1 MTLTTLTPEE
11 VLADQFHEPVMA
23 GQVLELLKPSGA
35 GVYLDATVG
44 GGGHTRRI
52 LEACGPC
59 TVVAV
64 DRDARALSEA
74 AGSLDDL
81 AYRIR
86 FVEGRF
92 DKVTQTLLEDDP
104 GSFAGALLDLGVS
117 SHQLDEDAR
126 GFAFRRGVPLDMR
139 MSGDAD
145 DAPTAADLLN
155 EADVDRLR
163 TIFRE
168 YGEEPRAARLAR
180 EIVRRRERQPFVTSD
195 ELVGALSATLERA
208 PSQRDKARIFQAVRI
223 AVNGELEALELA
235 LPRIRGLLTDG
246 GTLVVISYHSLE
258 DRAVKLAFR
267 AWSAS
272 CICPPRLPM
281 CACRGKPLGRTLTP
295 KPLRPTDAEVSS
307 NPRSRSARLRAWT
320 KVDAS

>member
-1 MTLTTLTPEE
+1 MTLTALTPEE
-11 VLADQFHEPVMA
+11 VVADQFHEPVMA
-23 GQVLELLKPSGA
+23 GQVLELLEPSGS

-44 GGGHTRRI
+44 GGGHTRCI
-52 LEACGPC
+52 LEACDSC
-59 TVVAV
+59 SVVAV

-86 FVEGRF
+86 FIEGTF

-117 SHQLDEDAR
+117 SHQLDEDGR

-139 MSGDAD
+139 MSGDAED
-145 DAPTAADLLN
+145 VPTAADLLN

-223 AVNGELEALELA
+223 EVNGELEALELA
-235 LPRIRGLLTDG
+235 LPRILGLLEDG

-267 AWSAS
+267 EWSAS

-281 CACRGKPLGRTLTP
+281 CVCRGKSLGRTLTP
-295 KPLRPTDAEVSS
+295 KPMRPTDAEVAS
-307 NPRSRSARLRAWT
+307 NPRARSARLRAWT

>member
-180 EIVRRRERQPFVTSD
+180 EIVRRRKRQPFVTSD

-267 AWSAS
+267 EWSAS

-295 KPLRPTDAEVSS
+295 KPLRPTDAEVVS

>member
-1 MTLTTLTPEE
+1 M
-11 VLADQFHEPVMA
+11 ADQFHEPVMA
-23 GQVLELLKPSGA
+23 RQVLEFLQPSGNGA
-35 GVYLDATVG
+35 YLDATVG

-52 LEACGPC
+52 LEACGAC

-64 DRDARALSEA
+64 DRDPRALSEA
-74 AGSLDDL
+74 GGSLDDL
-81 AYRIR
+81 AYRIQ
-86 FVEGRF
+86 FIEGSF
-92 DKVTQTLLEDDP
+92 DTVSQTLLKDDA

-117 SHQLDEDAR
+117 SHQLDEDGR
-126 GFAFRRGVPLDMR
+126 GFAFRRGVALDMR

-180 EIVRRRERQPFVTSD
+180 EVVRRRDRRPFATSD
-195 ELVGALSATLERA
+195 DLVAALSAALDRA

-235 LPRIRGLLTDG
+235 LPRIRDLLSDR

-267 AWSAS
+267 EWSAS
-272 CICPPRLPM
+272 CICPPRLPV
-281 CACRGKPLGRTLTP
+281 CACRGKALGRTLTRR
-295 KPLRPTDAEVSS
+295 PLRPIGTEVAA

-320 KVDAS
+320 KVEAA

>member
-1 MTLTTLTPEE
+1 VTLTAPTPEE
-11 VLADQFHEPVMA
+11 AVADQFHEPVMA
-23 GQVLELLKPSGA
+23 RQVLEFLQPSGNGA
-35 GVYLDATVG
+35 YLDATVG

-52 LEACGPC
+52 LEACGAC

-64 DRDARALSEA
+64 DRDPRALSEVR
-74 AGSLDDL
+74 GSLDDL
-81 AYRIR
+81 AYRIQ
-86 FVEGRF
+86 FIEGSF
-92 DKVTQTLLEDDP
+92 DTVSQTLLKDDA

-117 SHQLDEDAR
+117 SHQLDEDGR
-126 GFAFRRGVPLDMR
+126 GFAFRRGVALDMR

-180 EIVRRRERQPFVTSD
+180 EVVRRRDRRPFATSD
-195 ELVGALSATLERA
+195 DLVAALSAALDRA

-235 LPRIRGLLTDG
+235 LPRIRDLLSDR

-267 AWSAS
+267 EWSAS
-272 CICPPRLPM
+272 CICPPRLPV
-281 CACRGKPLGRTLTP
+281 CACRGKALGRTLTRR
-295 KPLRPTDAEVSS
+295 PLRPMGTEVAA
-307 NPRSRSARLRAWT
+307 NPRSRSARFRAWT
-320 KVDAS
+320 KVEAA

>member
-180 EIVRRRERQPFVTSD
+180 EIVRRRKRQPFVTSD

-267 AWSAS
+267 EWSAS

>member
-1 MTLTTLTPEE
+1 MTRTALTPEE
-11 VLADQFHEPVMA
+11 VVADQFHEPVMA
-23 GQVLELLKPSGA
+23 GQVLELLEPSGT

-52 LEACGPC
+52 LEACNLC

-64 DRDARALSEA
+64 DRDARALGA
-74 AGSLDDL
+74 ARDSLDDL
-81 AYRIR
+81 AYRIQ
-86 FVEGRF
+86 FIEGSF
-92 DKVTQTLLEDDP
+92 DTVARTLLEDDP

-117 SHQLDEDAR
+117 SHQLDEDSR

-139 MSGDAD
+139 MSGDAGD
-145 DAPTAADLLN
+145 LPTAADVLN
-155 EADVDRLR
+155 EADVGRLR

-180 EIVRRRERQPFVTSD
+180 EIVHRRQRQPFATSD
-195 ELVGALSATLERA
+195 DLVGALSATLERA
-208 PSQRDKARIFQAVRI
+208 PSQREKARIFQAVRI
-223 AVNGELEALELA
+223 EVNGELAALELV
-235 LPRIRGLLTDG
+235 LPRLLGLLGDG

-267 AWSAS
+267 EWSAS

-295 KPLRPTDAEVSS
+295 KPLRPSDAEVAS

>member
-1 MTLTTLTPEE
+1 MALTALTPEE
-11 VLADQFHEPVMA
+11 VVTDHFHEPVMA
-23 GQVLELLKPSGA
+23 GQVLEFLEPSGT

-52 LEACGPC
+52 LEACGSC

-74 AGSLDDL
+74 ASFLGDL
-81 AYRIR
+81 AYRIQ
-86 FVEGRF
+86 FIEGSF
-92 DKVTQTLLEDDP
+92 EAVAQTLLADDP
-104 GSFAGALLDLGVS
+104 ESFAGALLDLGVS

-139 MSGDAD
+139 MSGDTA

-155 EADVDRLR
+155 EADEGRLR

-180 EIVRRRERQPFVTSD
+180 EIVRRRDRRPFATSD
-195 ELVGALSATLERA
+195 DLVAAFSAALDRA
-208 PSQRDKARIFQAVRI
+208 PSQRGKARIFQALRI
-223 AVNGELEALELA
+223 AVNGELQALESA
-235 LPRIRGLLTDG
+235 LPRIRGLLADG

-267 AWSAS
+267 EWSAS
-272 CICPPRLPM
+272 CVCPPRLPI
-281 CACRGKPLGRTLTP
+281 CVCRGRSLGRTLTS
-295 KPLRPTDAEVSS
+295 KPLRPTEAEIRS

-320 KVDAS
+320 KVETA

>member
-1 MTLTTLTPEE
+1 MTLTALTPEE
-11 VLADQFHEPVMA
+11 VVADPFHEPVMA
-23 GQVLELLKPSGA
+23 GQVLELLEPSGS

-52 LEACGPC
+52 LEACDSC
-59 TVVAV
+59 SVVAV

-86 FVEGRF
+86 FIEGTF

-117 SHQLDEDAR
+117 SHQLDEDGR

-145 DAPTAADLLN
+145 DVPTAADLLN

-235 LPRIRGLLTDG
+235 LPRIRGLLADG

-267 AWSAS
+267 EWSAS

-281 CACRGKPLGRTLTP
+281 CVCRGKSLGQTLTP
-295 KPLRPTDAEVSS
+295 KPLRPTDAEIAS
-307 NPRSRSARLRAWT
+307 NPRSRSARLRAWR
-320 KVDAS
+320 KVEAA

>member
-1 MTLTTLTPEE
+1 MTLTALTPEG
-11 VLADQFHEPVMA
+11 VVTDHFHEPVMA
-23 GQVLELLKPSGA
+23 GQVLELLDPSGT

-52 LEACGPC
+52 LEACGGC
-59 TVVAV
+59 SVVAV

-86 FVEGRF
+86 FIEGSF
-92 DKVTQTLLEDDP
+92 DAVAQTLVEDAP

-117 SHQLDEDAR
+117 SHQLDEDGR

-139 MSGDAD
+139 MSADAD
-145 DAPTAADLLN
+145 DVPTAADLLN
-155 EADVDRLR
+155 EADVERLR
-163 TIFRE
+163 TIFRQ

-180 EIVRRRERQPFVTSD
+180 EIVRRRDRHSFATSD
-195 ELVGALSATLERA
+195 DLVAALSTTLERA

-235 LPRIRGLLTDG
+235 LPSIRGLLSDG

-258 DRAVKLAFR
+258 DRAVKRAFR
-267 AWSAS
+267 EWSAS
-272 CICPPRLPM
+272 CVCPPKLPI
-281 CACRGKPLGRTLTP
+281 CVCRGRSLGRTLTS
-295 KPLRPTDAEVSS
+295 KPLRPTDAEVLS

-320 KVDAS
+320 KMEAA